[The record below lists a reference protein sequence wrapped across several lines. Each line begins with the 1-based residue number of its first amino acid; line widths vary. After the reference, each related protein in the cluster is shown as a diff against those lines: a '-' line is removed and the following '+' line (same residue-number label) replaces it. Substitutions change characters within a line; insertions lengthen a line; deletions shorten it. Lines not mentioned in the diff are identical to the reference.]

1 MVASPRSSLA
11 SLAAIL
17 TALALGACAGS
28 PDAAPPGD
36 PVEGRKV
43 AGELCASCHSVEAA
57 GESPNPVAPPLRIV
71 LASYDPERLAEDLE
85 NAVAIRHLEM
95 PRFYFGGNHARDVVA
110 YIETIQ
116 TAANR

>member
-1 MVASPRSSLA
+1 MSHSKRLLSTSA
-11 SLAAIL
+11 LAALWL
-17 TALALGACAGS
+17 TACAGG

-43 AGELCASCHSVEAA
+43 AGELCASCHSVEAV
-57 GESPNPVAPPLRIV
+57 GESPNPVAPPLRLV
-71 LASYDPERLAEDLE
+71 LSSYAPDRLAEDLE

-95 PRFYFGGNHARDVVA
+95 PRFYFGENHARDVVA

-116 TAANR
+116 TPAGR